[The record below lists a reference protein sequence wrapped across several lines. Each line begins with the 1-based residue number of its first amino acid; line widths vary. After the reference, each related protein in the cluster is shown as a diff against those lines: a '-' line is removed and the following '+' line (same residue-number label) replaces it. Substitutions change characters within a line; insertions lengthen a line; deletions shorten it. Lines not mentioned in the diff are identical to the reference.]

1 MNDKPRSIARAPT
14 PSEVAVFPAAAH
26 FPHLAGSNHDSATE
40 LWVGYYR
47 KSVPKT
53 SMTYPAAVEEALC
66 FGWIDGV
73 GRRIDDE
80 VHANRFTPRT
90 KRSTW
95 SAVNVARM
103 GELIAAGR
111 AHPSGIRAF
120 EARTA
125 DNTGVYAYE
134 NRPADL
140 PPAYLDQLQV
150 NGKAWTWWQSQTPGY
165 RRVATWW
172 VVSAK
177 QEVTRERRLA
187 TLIEDCA
194 AGRMI
199 KSQRYGLPKEQA
211 TMTDRAGHGGL
222 WSVNDRRRPIAIGE

>member
-1 MNDKPRSIARAPT
+1 MEVPT
-14 PSEVAVFPAAAH
+14 ATVFATPAEFRRWLEEH
-26 FPHLAGSNHDSATE
+26 HDRETE
-40 LWVGYYR
+40 LWIGYYR
-47 KSVPKT
+47 KGVPKT
-53 SMTYPAAVEEALC
+53 SMTYPEAVEEALC

-80 VHANRFTPRT
+80 VSANRFTPRT
-90 KRSTW
+90 KRSSW

-111 AHPSGIRAF
+111 VHPAGLRAF

-125 DNTGVYAYE
+125 DNTGIYSYE

-140 PPAYLDQLQV
+140 PDAYLARLCE
-150 NGKAWTWWQSQTPGY
+150 NEAAWSWWQAQTPGY
-165 RRVATWW
+165 RRGATWW

-177 QEVTRERRLA
+177 QETTRDRRLA

-194 AGRMI
+194 AGRLI
-199 KSQRYGLPKEQA
+199 KPMRYG
-211 TMTDRAGHGGL
+211 RHAGSG
-222 WSVNDRRRPIAIGE
+222 

>member
-1 MNDKPRSIARAPT
+1 MTDAPRSRAPIPT
-14 PSEVAVFPAAAH
+14 DVAIFATADE
-26 FPHLAGSNHDSATE
+26 FREWLTGNHAKATE
-40 LWVGYYR
+40 LWVGYY
-47 KSVPKT
+47 KKGVPKR
-53 SMTYPAAVEEALC
+53 SMSYKESVDLGLC
-66 FGWIDGV
+66 FGWIDGLT
-73 GRRIDDE
+73 RRIDDE
-80 VHANRFTPRT
+80 VYAIRFTPRT

-103 GELIAAGR
+103 GELMAEGS
-111 AHPSGIRAF
+111 AHSAGIRAF

-125 DNTGVYAYE
+125 DNTGIYSYE

-140 PPAYLDQLQV
+140 PDAYLARL
-150 NGKAWTWWQSQTPGY
+150 KANRAAWSWWQAQRPGY

-177 QEVTRERRLA
+177 QEATRDRRLA

-199 KSQRYGLPKEQA
+199 KSQLYGQA
-211 TMTDRAGHGGL
+211 RKPDR
-222 WSVNDRRRPIAIGE
+222 

>member
-1 MNDKPRSIARAPT
+1 MDPHDVR
-14 PSEVAVFPAAAH
+14 VFPTAADFRAWLDEH
-26 FPHLAGSNHDSATE
+26 HDTATE
-40 LWVGYYR
+40 QWIGYYR
-47 KSVPKT
+47 KGVPKA
-53 SMTYPAAVEEALC
+53 SMTYAQAVEEALC
-66 FGWIDGV
+66 FGWIDGL

-111 AHPSGIRAF
+111 VHPAGLRAF

-125 DNTGVYAYE
+125 DNTGIYSYE

-140 PPAYLDQLQV
+140 PPAYLQHLKTDDA
-150 NGKAWTWWQSQTPGY
+150 AWAWWQAQTPGY
-165 RRVATWW
+165 RRAATWW

-177 QEVTRERRLA
+177 QETTRERRLA

-199 KSQRYGLPKEQA
+199 KPQRYG
-211 TMTDRAGHGGL
+211 T
-222 WSVNDRRRPIAIGE
+222 RREVTGS

>member
-1 MNDKPRSIARAPT
+1 MTDKPRTFASAPPPT
-14 PSEVAVFPAAAH
+14 DVAVFPVAAD
-26 FPHLAGSNHDSATE
+26 FRTWLESNHDGATE
-40 LWVGYYR
+40 FWVGYY
-47 KSVPKT
+47 KKGVPKR
-53 SMTYPAAVEEALC
+53 SMTYAEAVEEALC
-66 FGWIDGV
+66 YGWIDGV

-111 AHPSGIRAF
+111 AHPAGIRAF

-125 DNTGVYAYE
+125 DNTGIYAYE

-140 PPAYLDQLQV
+140 PPAFLAQLQAIDAAR
-150 NGKAWTWWQSQTPGY
+150 NWWQAQTPGY
-165 RRVATWW
+165 RRIATWW

-177 QEVTRERRLA
+177 QETTRQRRLA
-187 TLIEDCA
+187 SLIEDSA

-199 KSQRYGLPKEQA
+199 KSQRYGLPKKGP
-211 TMTDRAGHGGL
+211 DR
-222 WSVNDRRRPIAIGE
+222 

>member
-1 MNDKPRSIARAPT
+1 MTGESGVNVRSAA
-14 PSEVAVFPAAAH
+14 SGEVLVFPAAAA
-26 FPHLAGSNHDSATE
+26 FRAWLEANHATSSE
-40 LWVGYYR
+40 QWVGYYR
-47 KSVPKT
+47 KGVPKT
-53 SMTYPAAVEEALC
+53 SMTYAEAVEEALC

-73 GRRIDDE
+73 ARRVDDE
-80 VHANRFTPRT
+80 VYANRFTPRT

-103 GELIAAGR
+103 EALIAAGR
-111 AHPSGIRAF
+111 VHPAGLAAF
-120 EARTA
+120 EARTP
-125 DNTGVYAYE
+125 DRTGIYSYE

-140 PPAYLDQLQV
+140 PPAYRARLDADAAAS
-150 NGKAWTWWQSQTPGY
+150 AWWRSQTPGY

-177 QEVTRERRLA
+177 REETRDRRLA

-199 KSQRYGLPKEQA
+199 KSQRDRTA
-211 TMTDRAGHGGL
+211 TKPGP
-222 WSVNDRRRPIAIGE
+222 S

>member
-1 MNDKPRSIARAPT
+1 MPIPPSPDQVRVFASSGEFRAWL
-14 PSEVAVFPAAAH
+14 EQ
-26 FPHLAGSNHDSATE
+26 NHGTATE
-40 LWVGYYR
+40 LWVGYY
-47 KSVPKT
+47 KKGVPKT
-53 SMTYPAAVEEALC
+53 SMTYREAVDEALC
-66 FGWIDGV
+66 VGWIDGI

-103 GELIAAGR
+103 GELIASGR

-120 EARTA
+120 EARTPN
-125 DNTGVYAYE
+125 NTGIYSYE

-140 PPAYLDQLQV
+140 PAEYLERLMADEA
-150 NGKAWTWWQSQTPGY
+150 AWTWWRQQSPGY

-177 QEVTRERRLA
+177 QEATRQRRLA
-187 TLIEDCA
+187 QLIEDSA
-194 AGRMI
+194 AGRVI
-199 KSQRYGLPKEQA
+199 KSQR
-211 TMTDRAGHGGL
+211 
-222 WSVNDRRRPIAIGE
+222 

>member
-1 MNDKPRSIARAPT
+1 MSDRSIPQATVFATPADFRAWL
-14 PSEVAVFPAAAH
+14 EA
-26 FPHLAGSNHDSATE
+26 NHDTASE

-47 KSVPKT
+47 KGVPKV
-53 SMTYPAAVEEALC
+53 SMTYPEAVEEALC

-90 KRSTW
+90 RRSTW

-111 AHPSGIRAF
+111 AHPAGIRAF
-120 EARTA
+120 EARTE
-125 DNTGVYAYE
+125 DNTGIYSYE

-140 PPAYLDQLQV
+140 PAAYLARLRASED
-150 NGKAWTWWQSQTPGY
+150 AWSWWQAQSPGY
-165 RRVATWW
+165 RRGATWW

-177 QEVTRERRLA
+177 QEATRDRRLA
-187 TLIEDCA
+187 QLIEDSA

-199 KSQRYGLPKEQA
+199 KPMRYGTA
-211 TMTDRAGHGGL
+211 
-222 WSVNDRRRPIAIGE
+222 NDRTR

>member
-1 MNDKPRSIARAPT
+1 MSTAPT
-14 PSEVAVFPAAAH
+14 ADQVRIFASSDDFRAWLEA
-26 FPHLAGSNHDSATE
+26 NHGTASE
-40 LWVGYYR
+40 LWVGYY
-47 KSVPKT
+47 KKGVPKT
-53 SMTYPAAVEEALC
+53 SITYRQAVDEALC
-66 FGWIDGV
+66 FGWIDGI

-111 AHPSGIRAF
+111 AHPAGIRAF

-125 DNTGVYAYE
+125 DNTGIYSYE

-140 PPAYLDQLQV
+140 PDAYLAQLKA
-150 NGKAWTWWQSQTPGY
+150 NEAAWTWWQSQRPGY
-165 RRVATWW
+165 RRTATWW

-177 QEVTRERRLA
+177 QEATRQRRLA
-187 TLIEDCA
+187 ELVEDSA
-194 AGRMI
+194 AGLMI
-199 KSQRYGLPKEQA
+199 KPQRYGSRKHEG
-211 TMTDRAGHGGL
+211 R
-222 WSVNDRRRPIAIGE
+222 

>member
-1 MNDKPRSIARAPT
+1 MSDAPIPTATVFATSADFRAWL
-14 PSEVAVFPAAAH
+14 EA
-26 FPHLAGSNHDSATE
+26 NHDTATE

-53 SMTYPAAVEEALC
+53 SMTYREAVDEALC

-95 SAVNVARM
+95 SAVNVVRM
-103 GELIAAGR
+103 GELIGAGR
-111 AHPSGIRAF
+111 AHPAGVRAF
-120 EARTA
+120 EARTV
-125 DNTGVYAYE
+125 DNTGIYSYE

-140 PPAYLDQLQV
+140 PPAYLARLQA
-150 NGKAWTWWQSQTPGY
+150 NEAAWRWWQAQRPGY
-165 RRVATWW
+165 RRAATWW

-177 QEVTRERRLA
+177 TEATRERRLA
-187 TLIEDCA
+187 QLIKNCA
-194 AGRMI
+194 AGLMI
-199 KSQRYGLPKEQA
+199 KQQRYGTA
-211 TMTDRAGHGGL
+211 
-222 WSVNDRRRPIAIGE
+222 NDERR

>member
-1 MNDKPRSIARAPT
+1 VTDPPSRRS
-14 PSEVAVFPAAAH
+14 AVPAAVTVFGNAAEFRDWLETH
-26 FPHLAGSNHDSATE
+26 HADATE
-40 LWVGYYR
+40 LWVGYY
-47 KSVPKT
+47 KKGVPKT
-53 SMTYPAAVEEALC
+53 SMSYKESVDLGLC
-66 FGWIDGV
+66 FGWIDGLT
-73 GRRIDDE
+73 RRIDDE
-80 VHANRFTPRT
+80 VYAIRFTPRK

-103 GELIAAGR
+103 GELIAAGL
-111 AHPSGIRAF
+111 AHPAGIRAF

-125 DNTGVYAYE
+125 DNTGIYSYE

-140 PPAYLDQLQV
+140 PEEYLARL
-150 NGKAWTWWQSQTPGY
+150 KANDAAWSWWQAQRPGY

-177 QEVTRERRLA
+177 QQATRDRRLA

-199 KSQRYGLPKEQA
+199 KSQLDGQPKEP
-211 TMTDRAGHGGL
+211 DR
-222 WSVNDRRRPIAIGE
+222 

>member
-1 MNDKPRSIARAPT
+1 VYAI
-14 PSEVAVFPAAAH
+14 
-26 FPHLAGSNHDSATE
+26 
-40 LWVGYYR
+40 
-47 KSVPKT
+47 
-53 SMTYPAAVEEALC
+53 
-66 FGWIDGV
+66 
-73 GRRIDDE
+73 
-80 VHANRFTPRT
+80 RFTPRT

-111 AHPSGIRAF
+111 ADPAGIRAF

-125 DNTGVYAYE
+125 DNTGIYAYE

-140 PPAYLDQLQV
+140 PAEFLSRL
-150 NGKAWTWWQSQTPGY
+150 KANEAAWRWWQAQRPGY

-177 QEVTRERRLA
+177 REATRVRRLA

-199 KSQRYGLPKEQA
+199 KSQSYGDAKAP
-211 TMTDRAGHGGL
+211 DR
-222 WSVNDRRRPIAIGE
+222 

>member
-1 MNDKPRSIARAPT
+1 MPVAGSPLKARLFA
-14 PSEVAVFPAAAH
+14 SAAA
-26 FPHLAGSNHDSATE
+26 FREWLEVNHDSETE
-40 LWVGYYR
+40 LWVGYY
-47 KSVPKT
+47 KKGVPKT
-53 SMTYPAAVEEALC
+53 SMTYKEAVDVALC

-111 AHPSGIRAF
+111 TRPAGIRAF
-120 EARTA
+120 DARTA
-125 DNTGVYAYE
+125 DNTGIYAYE

-140 PPAYLDQLQV
+140 PPAYLAHLQA
-150 NGKAWTWWQSQTPGY
+150 NEAAWKWWQAQTPGY

-177 QEVTRERRLA
+177 QEATRERRLA
-187 TLIEDCA
+187 TLTEDCA

-199 KSQRYGLPKEQA
+199 KSQQYGKPKEA
-211 TMTDRAGHGGL
+211 DR
-222 WSVNDRRRPIAIGE
+222 

>member
-1 MNDKPRSIARAPT
+1 MEPHDVR
-14 PSEVAVFPAAAH
+14 VFPTAADFRAWLEAH
-26 FPHLAGSNHDSATE
+26 HDRATE

-53 SMTYPAAVEEALC
+53 SMTYREAVDEALC
-66 FGWIDGV
+66 FGWIDGLTK
-73 GRRIDDE
+73 RIDDE

-90 KRSTW
+90 RRSTW

-111 AHPSGIRAF
+111 AHPSGIHAF

-125 DNTGVYAYE
+125 DNTGIYAHE
-134 NRPADL
+134 NPPADL
-140 PPAYLDQLQV
+140 PPHYLAQLRADEA
-150 NGKAWTWWQSQTPGY
+150 AWRWWQAQTPGY
-165 RRVATWW
+165 RRSATWW

-177 QEVTRERRLA
+177 QEVTRDRRLA
-187 TLIEDCA
+187 SLIEDCA

-199 KSQRYGLPKEQA
+199 KSQRYGRDAE
-211 TMTDRAGHGGL
+211 
-222 WSVNDRRRPIAIGE
+222 